1 VSEQTIEDREREQ
14 SDEEAAFEV
23 WPDNWRTLEIFLR
36 CGRSW
41 DIVLG
46 TGVAYY
52 QGIKLESVES
62 AMRMSGVPRR
72 DREAMLADLQVMESA
87 ALSILNAKP

>member
-1 VSEQTIEDREREQ
+1 MLGDERE
-14 SDEEAAFEV
+14 EELFEV
-23 WPDNWRTLEIFLR
+23 WRDNWRTLEIFLR

-46 TGVAYY
+46 TGVACY
-52 QGIKLESVES
+52 QGIKPESVES
-62 AMRMSGVPRR
+62 VMRMSGVPRS

-87 ALSILNAKP
+87 ALPILNTKP